1 MIKKTDTEKK
11 DISYMAHKKAERKR
25 MEKLQD
31 ERMQKLQQDSHD
43 NY

>member
-1 MIKKTDTEKK
+1 
-11 DISYMAHKKAERKR
+11 MAHKKAERKR